1 MFSSPIPTLSQV
13 EEQQNTWR
21 VSYMTYQQRYK
32 KFKNQQADFWQTQQ
46 LWHERHRI
54 YQDMRDDLKREA
66 ETLKLRRFMQ
76 RSPTW

>member
-1 MFSSPIPTLSQV
+1 
-13 EEQQNTWR
+13 
-21 VSYMTYQQRYK
+21 MTYQQRYK